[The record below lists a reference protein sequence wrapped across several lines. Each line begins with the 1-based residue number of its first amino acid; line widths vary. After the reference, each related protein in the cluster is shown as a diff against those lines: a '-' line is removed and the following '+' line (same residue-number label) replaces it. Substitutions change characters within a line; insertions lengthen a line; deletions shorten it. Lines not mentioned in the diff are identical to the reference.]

1 MTKIV
6 ENIVSSVGSTMKA
19 PVCKTEVEL
28 DLRSQL
34 IRTAEV
40 CKHKG
45 SPTEMLILPMI
56 SAHPPIGLRTSSDTP
71 MMMPS
76 ASKGAGVLM
85 ESSYVRVPYVAIRR
99 MDQV

>member
-6 ENIVSSVGSTMKA
+6 ETILSSVGSTMKA

-28 DLRSQL
+28 DLRSQF

-40 CKHKG
+40 G
-45 SPTEMLILPMI
+45 SRDNPTEMLMSFAI
-56 SAHPPIGLRTSSDTP
+56 SVHPPIGLRTSLGTR

-76 ASKGAGVLM
+76 ASKGAGVLTG
-85 ESSYVRVPYVAIRR
+85 SSYVRAPYEVIPRTDR
-99 MDQV
+99 V